1 MSRRIESVTPLQRL
15 WWRAALVLA
24 LLTWLVVGLLVQFGR
39 FDQSLPI
46 WSGRHLVLHSLLIC
60 AGLLTFL
67 PLEQQ
72 HQLPGLTIEGT
83 IGIWFG
89 GILIVLVPAPQG
101 PLYDPVD
108 LPLYLALLP
117 PITMTVAALS
127 RPLVTL
133 ISSRLFARRSWAYD
147 PRRTRRQSFLIGLL
161 TASAAVLGGL
171 RLLSWLNMLL
181 LVLVALLIELVFLAV
196 IRTADSA

>member
-15 WWRAALVLA
+15 WWRAALLLA
-24 LLTWLVVGLLVQFGR
+24 VLTWLVIGLLGHFGR

-46 WSGRHLVLHSLLIC
+46 WSGRHLVLHSLLIL

-89 GILIVLVPAPQG
+89 GIVIVLVPAPQG

-117 PITMTVAALS
+117 AVTLTAAACS
-127 RPLVTL
+127 RPLVTA
-133 ISSRLFARRSWAYD
+133 ISSRLFAQRSWAFD
-147 PRRTRRQSFLIGLL
+147 PRRIRRQSFLIGLL
-161 TASAAVLGGL
+161 TASTVVLGGL
-171 RLLSWLNMLL
+171 RLLTWLNMVLL
-181 LVLVALLIELVFLAV
+181 LLVALLIELVFLALV
-196 IRTADSA
+196 RTADSD